1 MGNIGLKYFWKNNKG
16 YSARLIIHNFRR
28 ELRYACKRFWYGHDD
43 VDVFDVSTRFR
54 DRMIDVLHVFLKH
67 HDGLFW
73 VPRESEHY
81 KDLGHLD
88 DVSGFRVFNGK
99 ETDLIIE
106 MMIYHLKMMDSDYV
120 EKKLYGSNVND
131 EDYDPG
137 SRTGD
142 DWRIINTVVKQNKD
156 CFMKLFDL
164 FFWELWD

>member
-28 ELRYACKRFWYGHDD
+28 ELRYAIKRFWYGHDD

-54 DRMIDVLHVFLKH
+54 DRMIDILNVFLKCH
-67 HDGLFW
+67 YGLFW
-73 VPRESEHY
+73 VPRESEY
-81 KDLGHLD
+81 YEDLGHLN
-88 DVSGFRVFNGK
+88 DVSGFRVFNPE

-164 FFWELWD
+164 FFWDLWD